1 MLAEPATAP
10 TPGLAI
16 SEIAVAASIYD
27 EIRARDRIVDAEVDE
42 MAAQIAKAI
51 VANVATALCQSDLVA
66 VVPKGHY
73 LELDLTADGRAWLLS
88 AIEPMVRGKLH
99 EQRTSGALAELR
111 DRLSMG
117 LVG

>member
-1 MLAEPATAP
+1 MVKAMLEQ
-10 TPGLAI
+10 
-16 SEIAVAASIYD
+16 
-27 EIRARDRIVDAEVDE
+27 ARQALLGH
-42 MAAQIAKAI
+42 ALQPFANGTH